1 MINLKPDWKERIAN
15 WRKQIPDWKTLIH
28 KGLPYVLAVVFA
40 SATFLSVM
48 GVQSANAEYISL
60 QGARNEL
67 ETEKQNLYASQ
78 QELEAVLDDT
88 KTLVNQLTSL
98 NTDMQALLEKAEAEE
113 GAVSDKID
121 ELQSALENV
130 ENQEQQRWLLPMQYI
145 RCSSPYGYRNHPVA
159 GESKFHYGVDLA
171 GDKGTPIV
179 ASRSGTVVVATY
191 DDSSGYY
198 VVIDHLDGYRSV
210 YMHMDRYIVTEG
222 QFVLAGQIIG
232 YCGSSG
238 ATTGDHLHFGIYNNG
253 QTVNPADY
261 IDMY

>member
-1 MINLKPDWKERIAN
+1 MNLKPDWKKLVSEG
-15 WRKQIPDWKTLIH
+15 RKLITDWKGLLH

-40 SATFLSVM
+40 AATFLSVM
-48 GVQSANAEYISL
+48 GVQSANAEFISL
-60 QGARNEL
+60 QGSRNEL
-67 ETEKQNLYASQ
+67 ETEKQALHTSK
-78 QELEAVLDDT
+78 QELETVLNET

-98 NTDMQALLEKAEAEE
+98 NSDMQALLQKAETEE
-113 GAVSDKID
+113 GAVSDKIE

-130 ENQEQQRWLLPMQYI
+130 ENKEQQRWLLPMQYT

-179 ASRSGTVVVATY
+179 ASRSGTVAMATY

-198 VVIDHLDGYRSV
+198 VVVDHLDGYRSV
-210 YMHMDRYIVTEG
+210 YMHMDKYIVAEG

-232 YCGSSG
+232 YCGSTGVS
-238 ATTGDHLHFGIYNNG
+238 TGDHLHFGIYQNG